1 MVMIKHQPNLPH
13 QPYRHRPTSTSS
25 SPSPAPARVPAP
37 HCRSSPARASA
48 SAYDP
53 VVNLAVHCLHDCMT
67 KPLLF
72 LYHYLD
78 HHHCR
83 VITSLT
89 LIPKP
94 ERLEPL
100 NPAYGGGSERLGFF
114 GQNTP
119 HTWLLILRPANLSPT
134 LSLLRLEAST
144 KGAVIIRIGF
154 GGGEG
159 VLYYNYNKEPPK
171 PQILF

>member
-1 MVMIKHQPNLPH
+1 MLTRFAAYGYDQAPAQPSAPTLP
-13 QPYRHRPTSTSS
+13 
-25 SPSPAPARVPAP
+25 SPSHQHQLISTISSTATRVPAP
-37 HCRSSPARASA
+37 HCRSSSPARASA
-48 SAYDP
+48 SPYDP
-53 VVNLAVHCLHDCMT
+53 IVNLAVHCLHDCMT

-100 NPAYGGGSERLGFF
+100 NPDYGGGSERLGFF

-119 HTWLLILRPANLSPT
+119 HRWLLISAT
-134 LSLLRLEAST
+134 C
-144 KGAVIIRIGF
+144 
-154 GGGEG
+154 
-159 VLYYNYNKEPPK
+159 
-171 PQILF
+171 